1 MVEGVGQGHG
11 EGGAGTCG
19 WPEQEQQR
27 ELLKDTFQR
36 MRKVLGKP
44 WDLSFKINLN

>member
-11 EGGAGTCG
+11 EGRPGTCG
-19 WPEQEQQR
+19 WPELEQQQK
-27 ELLKDTFQR
+27 LLKDKFER